1 MSGSTRNTRTRAE
14 VDAILE
20 VIKNP
25 PPGGDFVWDGVDEDD
40 RPLTAAEMDAGIA
53 AYRAKRG
60 RPAGSKKV
68 STTIRFD
75 TDVVEKFRARGR
87 GWQSQMN
94 AALREWLQA
103 DG

>member
-1 MSGSTRNTRTRAE
+1 MSGSKKTPRLTRK
-14 VDAILE
+14 AILLGM
-20 VIKNP
+20 KTP
-25 PPGGDFVWDGVDEDD
+25 PPGGYFLWDGKNQDD

-53 AYRAKRG
+53 AYRVKRG

-75 TDVVEKFRARGR
+75 TDVVAKFRARGR

-103 DG
+103 HE

>member
-1 MSGSTRNTRTRAE
+1 MEGAKT
-14 VDAILE
+14 
-20 VIKNP
+20 P
-25 PPGGDFVWDGVDEDD
+25 PPGGYFVWDGKDQDD
-40 RPLTAAEMDAGIA
+40 RPLTAAEMGAGITA
-53 AYRAKRG
+53 SRVKRG

-87 GWQSQMN
+87 GWQTQMN

-103 DG
+103 HE

>member
-1 MSGSTRNTRTRAE
+1 MSGSPPTTKARTEIAK
-14 VDAILE
+14 ILE
-20 VIKNP
+20 LIKKR
-25 PPGGDFVWDGVDEDD
+25 PPGNDFVWDGVDEDD
-40 RPLTAAEMDAGIA
+40 RPVTQAEFDAARAE
-53 AYRAKRG
+53 YRRKRG

-103 DG
+103 HE

>member
-1 MSGSTRNTRTRAE
+1 MRGSKKTPRPTRK
-14 VDAILE
+14 AIL
-20 VIKNP
+20 KGMKTTQ
-25 PPGGDFVWDGVDEDD
+25 PGGYCVWDGKNQHE
-40 RPLTAAEMDAGIA
+40 RPLTAAEMDTGIA
-53 AYRAKRG
+53 AYRAKRR
-60 RPAGSKKV
+60 RPVGSKKV

-103 DG
+103 HE

>member
-1 MSGSTRNTRTRAE
+1 MSGSKKTPRRLTRK
-14 VDAILE
+14 AILDGM
-20 VIKNP
+20 KAP
-25 PPGGDFVWDGVDEDD
+25 PPGGYFVWDGKDHDD

-53 AYRAKRG
+53 EYGRKRG
-60 RPAGSKKV
+60 RPAGSSKV

-75 TDVVEKFRARGR
+75 LDVVEKFRARGR

-103 DG
+103 HE